1 MNTSQFARLLRKIP
15 TKILRK
21 PLCRSVSTDSAISR
35 GLRRSVAA
43 DRYYDCQKDISEYDH
58 NPEPT
63 NYQNSPPLNPTIRR
77 VAARREG
84 EPEDDYF
91 EPEPGP
97 ELSPRLDHEPPQFS
111 YTPAP
116 RRYIP
121 KVNYDAEWIYGTSV
135 VEAALRC
142 KRRELYKLYVYAGD
156 NRTPAARERDRD
168 MKDLARTAGV
178 EIVDEE
184 DIGKMDSMSNSRPH
198 NVGTLC
204 YGLPPLAQ
212 CLYVFN

>member
-1 MNTSQFARLLRKIP
+1 MNSSQFARLLRKTP
-15 TKILRK
+15 TRILRK
-21 PLCRSVSTDSAISR
+21 PPRRSVSTDSAISR

-43 DRYYDCQKDISEYDH
+43 DRSYDRQKDISEHSYD
-58 NPEPT
+58 PEPA
-63 NYQNSPPLNPTIRR
+63 NYQNSHPLNSIIRR

-91 EPEPGP
+91 KPEPRP
-97 ELSPRLDHEPPQFS
+97 ELSPRLDHEPPQFG

-156 NRTPAARERDRD
+156 NRTPAARERDRE

-204 YGLPPLAQ
+204 SGSSPLA
-212 CLYVFN
+212 